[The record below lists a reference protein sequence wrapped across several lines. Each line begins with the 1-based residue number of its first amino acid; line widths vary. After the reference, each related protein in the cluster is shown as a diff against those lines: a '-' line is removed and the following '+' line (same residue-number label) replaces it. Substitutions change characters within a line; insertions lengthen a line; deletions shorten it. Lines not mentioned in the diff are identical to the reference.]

1 MRSGDCRSEPPAAL
15 GTRWDDGDGPVPLR
29 GAPQPDG
36 DALRGT
42 PYRTVAPLGQ
52 GGMGEVVE
60 AAHIELGKIYAVK
73 LLHPDLRGRPDVAD
87 RMRVEAQALALV
99 QHPNLVA
106 VHDLGRTPDG
116 RAYLV
121 MERLYGRTISEELRA
136 RGTLPPAEAIDYAC
150 QALAGLGAA
159 HAAGIVHRDVKP
171 ANLFLCDWE
180 NGRRAVKVLDFGIA
194 KVIGGS
200 RRGALAPL
208 AFPTERGVV
217 LGTPRFL
224 SPEQARGGAVDART
238 DIYAIGAVLYWMLA
252 GRGSFEP
259 AAGLREATGV
269 GAPEPPRP
277 PSAWAPGVVSPELD
291 AAVLRALAQR
301 PEDRFASAEAFA
313 RELERVAARMGAPS
327 VLPRSSLPG
336 WSRRAGRGAL
346 VVVIALASAAASI
359 ALALFVLGLLGG
371 RAHE

>member
-1 MRSGDCRSEPPAAL
+1 
-15 GTRWDDGDGPVPLR
+15 
-29 GAPQPDG
+29 
-36 DALRGT
+36 
-42 PYRTVAPLGQ
+42 
-52 GGMGEVVE
+52 
-60 AAHIELGKIYAVK
+60 
-73 LLHPDLRGRPDVAD
+73 
-87 RMRVEAQALALV
+87 MRVEAQALALV

-106 VHDLGRTPDG
+106 VHDLGRTPGG

-121 MERLYGRTISEELRA
+121 MERLYGRTISDELRA
-136 RGTLPPAEAIDYAC
+136 RGTLPPAEAIDYVC

-194 KVIGGS
+194 KVMS
-200 RRGALAPL
+200 AAQRGALAPL

-238 DIYAIGAVLYWMLA
+238 DIYAMGAVLYWMLA

-259 AAGLREATGV
+259 AGGLREATGE
-269 GAPEPPRP
+269 GAPEPPCP
-277 PSAWAPGVVSPELD
+277 PSAWAPGIVPPELD

-301 PEDRFASAEAFA
+301 PEDRFASAAAFA
-313 RELERVAARMGAPS
+313 RELLRIAVRMGAAS
-327 VLPRSSLPG
+327 GGLPRFSLSG
-336 WSRRAGRGAL
+336 WSLRAARGAL
-346 VVVIALASAAASI
+346 VVLIALASAAVCI
-359 ALALFVLGLLGG
+359 ALAVFVLGLLGG
-371 RAHE
+371 RAYE